1 MDEVAKNPF
10 LCILENSFFSLYKSL
25 FNSRSIVLLPIS
37 QSLINID
44 ITKKFIEQHIL
55 TETSIKNNFIN
66 NKGQI
71 VELINDTFVTSFGF
85 SNHSVCNII
94 KRIRIPQGNNY
105 IEAYLIDSHLL
116 VSNNT
121 ELTYLQ
127 YNIEDDIEV
136 IIQRWSK
143 DNEEF
148 GKFFIN
154 SLNRFNNTFVLVP
167 GYESETSNI
176 ISNITDK
183 SIKLLLVDKK
193 DYSEQFKRKLV
204 EICLNYSYYYLHDLL
219 WGYLVKSYSTKEE
232 IIQSRISKM
241 RNELNLNLSLLIF
254 ENRHEVSNI
263 NILPSVELL
272 HQMEMTRLPLKK
284 LNYLEK
290 AILINNSS
298 SEPESISL
306 LVLALVVGNV
316 RNAIEHYSLMKFYLQ
331 SLNENSKSLYLL
343 ESAISFLIS

>member
-10 LCILENSFFSLYKSL
+10 LCILENSFFPLYKSL
-25 FNSRSIVLLPIS
+25 FNSKSIVLLPIS

-85 SNHSVCNII
+85 NNHSVCNII
-94 KRIRIPQGNNY
+94 KRIKIPHGSNY

-148 GKFFIN
+148 GRFFIN
-154 SLNRFNNTFVLVP
+154 SLNRFKSTFVLVP

-204 EICLNYSYYYLHDLL
+204 EICLNYSYHYLHDLL

-232 IIQSRISKM
+232 IIESRISKM

-272 HQMEMTRLPLKK
+272 HQMEATRLPLKK

-316 RNAIEHYSLMKFYLQ
+316 RNAIEHYSLMKLYLQ
-331 SLNENSKSLYLL
+331 SINENSKSLYLL